1 MLSLSVDYMKTNNL
15 KFFFVTFLLCIYFV
29 CGLNAQQAVN
39 VKDSIQLDEVI
50 VTGTS
55 RSISIRHLPMSI
67 SVVSNKE
74 IKDRLEPSLLPI
86 LTEEVPGLFITQR
99 GVMGY
104 GVAGGAAGGMNVRG
118 VGGAPTAGVLVLI
131 DGNPQYMGLMGHPLA
146 DSYQSLM
153 AEKVEVIRG
162 PASMLYGSNAMGGV
176 INIITKQTK
185 ANENH
190 ISAQI
195 MYGSYNTLS
204 AEASTI
210 GRKDALSGTFNIG
223 YNRSDGH
230 RDNMDF
236 EQLNGYGK
244 LGYEF
249 DSNWNSYID
258 MNLST
263 TKSSNPGTLND
274 KIIDNDANVM
284 RGVASAAIE
293 NKFEKTSG
301 ALKMYF
307 NFGKHEINDGYSP
320 GGNPK
325 SYLFNST
332 DKMMGISAHQS
343 YSLFT
348 NNQTTVGID
357 LQKIGGEAWNKY
369 SIQKDDSTLANVS
382 LYDVAAY
389 VHTQQSVLSNK
400 LWFNAGVRF
409 DYHETNGAEWIPQVG
424 VSFSPTSSNVLKAI
438 VSKGFRN
445 PTIREMYMFPPQNPD
460 LKPERLMNYEL
471 SYSQNL
477 LQNRL
482 SLGLNLFYIN
492 GEDMIQVD
500 FSQGRPFNINS
511 GEVENKGLEVTS
523 KYQINRAINISGNYS
538 FLDMKYA
545 ILGAPKHKLYLGG
558 SFTKDRWSVS
568 TGVQV
573 TSKLYT
579 ALKSNM
585 NPKEQTTSFNLWNA
599 RINYK
604 ASSWLTVFA
613 KGENLLGEKYEI
625 NAGYPMPKTTLFGG
639 LRVQL

>member
-1 MLSLSVDYMKTNNL
+1 MNRIKFLLVSLLSV
-15 KFFFVTFLLCIYFV
+15 TFSLV
-29 CGLNAQQAVN
+29 LNAQQSFA

-67 SVVSNKE
+67 SVVNNKE
-74 IKDRLEPSLLPI
+74 IKDRLEPSLLPL

-104 GVAGGAAGGMNVRG
+104 GVSGGAAGGMNIRG
-118 VGGAPTAGVLVLI
+118 IGGAPTAGVLVLI

-176 INIITKQTK
+176 INIITKETK
-185 ANENH
+185 ANENRT
-190 ISAQI
+190 SAQV

-210 GRKDALSGTFNIG
+210 GRKNALSGTFNIG

-230 RDNMDF
+230 RENMDF

-244 LGYEF
+244 LGYDF
-249 DSNWNSYID
+249 NSNWNSYFD
-258 MNLST
+258 LNLST
-263 TKSSNPGTLND
+263 TKSSNPGTLNSLL
-274 KIIDNDANVM
+274 IDNDADIM
-284 RGVASAAIE
+284 RGVASATIQ
-293 NKFEKTSG
+293 NKYDNTSG
-301 ALKMYF
+301 AVKFYF
-307 NFGKHEINDGYSP
+307 NFGKHEINDGYSE
-320 GGNPK
+320 GKSPK
-325 SYLFNST
+325 THRFHST
-332 DKMMGISAHQS
+332 DQMMGVSAHQT
-343 YSLFT
+343 YSLFR
-348 NNQTTVGID
+348 NNQTTAGVD
-357 LQKIGGEAWNKY
+357 LQRFGGEAWEKY
-369 SIQKDDSTLANVS
+369 SIQKEDSTLANVN
-382 LYDVAAY
+382 LYDVAGY

-400 LWFNAGVRF
+400 LWLNAGVRF
-409 DYHETNGAEWIPQVG
+409 DYHEKNGAEWIPQVG
-424 VSFSPTSSNVLKAI
+424 VSFSPTPSNVLKAM

-482 SLGLNLFYIN
+482 SMGLNLFYIN
-492 GEDMIQVD
+492 GEDIIQVIFD
-500 FSQGRPFNINS
+500 EGRPLNVNS
-511 GEVENKGLEVTS
+511 GKVKNKGFEVTS
-523 KYQINRAINISGNYS
+523 KYQLNRAINFSANYS
-538 FLDMKYA
+538 YLNMKYA

-558 SFTKDRWSVS
+558 NFTKDRWSVS
-568 TGVQV
+568 TGIQV
-573 TSKLYT
+573 VSKLYT
-579 ALKSNM
+579 ALESMKKGDES
-585 NPKEQTTSFNLWNA
+585 EAQLTSFNLWNA
-599 RINYK
+599 RVNYK

>member
-1 MLSLSVDYMKTNNL
+1 MNTIKFLLVILLSV
-15 KFFFVTFLLCIYFV
+15 TFSSV
-29 CGLNAQQAVN
+29 LNAQQLVG
-39 VKDSIQLDEVI
+39 VKDSIQLDEII

-55 RSISIRHLPMSI
+55 RGISIRHLPMSI

-74 IKDRLEPSLLPI
+74 IKDRLEPSLLP
-86 LTEEVPGLFITQR
+86 LLNEEIPSLFITQR

-104 GVAGGAAGGMNVRG
+104 GVAEGAAGGMNIRG
-118 VGGAPTAGVLVLI
+118 IGGAPTAGVLILI

-153 AEKVEVIRG
+153 AEKIEVIRG

-176 INIITKQTK
+176 INIITKETK
-185 ANENH
+185 ANENRT
-190 ISAQI
+190 SAQV

-230 RDNMDF
+230 RENMDF

-249 DSNWNSYID
+249 NSNWNSYID
-258 MNLST
+258 LNLST
-263 TKSSNPGTLND
+263 TKSSNPGMLD
-274 KIIDNDANVM
+274 SLIIDNDADIM
-284 RGVASAAIE
+284 RGVASASIQ
-293 NKFEKTSG
+293 NKYDKTSG
-301 ALKMYF
+301 AVKLYY
-307 NFGKHEINDGYSP
+307 NFGKHKIDDGYQEGESP
-320 GGNPK
+320 QVHH
-325 SYLFNST
+325 FNST
-332 DKMMGISAHQS
+332 DQMMGVSAHQT
-343 YSLFT
+343 YSLFR
-348 NNQTTVGID
+348 NNQTTAGVD
-357 LQKIGGEAWNKY
+357 LQRFGGRAWNKF
-369 SIQKDDSTLANVS
+369 IDHTKPDKELADEHLYNVS
-382 LYDVAAY
+382 GYL
-389 VHTQQSVLSNK
+389 HTQQSVLSNK
-400 LWFNAGVRF
+400 LWLNAGVRF

-424 VSFSPTSSNVLKAI
+424 VSFSPTSSNVLKAM

-492 GEDMIQVD
+492 GEDMIQVIFD
-500 FSQGRPFNINS
+500 GGRPLNVNS
-511 GEVENKGLEVTS
+511 GKVKNKGFEVTS
-523 KYQINRAINISGNYS
+523 KYQLNRAINFTANYS
-538 FLDMKYA
+538 YLNMKYA
-545 ILGAPKHKLYLGG
+545 ILGAPKHKLYVGG
-558 SFTKDRWSVS
+558 HFTKDRWSFS

-579 ALKSNM
+579 AIKS
-585 NPKEQTTSFNLWNA
+585 KQVLEDKLESFNLWNA
-599 RINYK
+599 RVNYK

-625 NAGYPMPKTTLFGG
+625 NSGYPMPKTTVFGG
-639 LRVQL
+639 LRIHI

>member
-1 MLSLSVDYMKTNNL
+1 MNTIKFLLVTLLSV
-15 KFFFVTFLLCIYFV
+15 TFSSV
-29 CGLNAQQAVN
+29 LNAQQFVA
-39 VKDSIQLDEVI
+39 VKDSIQLDEII

-55 RSISIRHLPMSI
+55 RGISIRHLPMSI

-74 IKDRLEPSLLPI
+74 IKDRLEPSLLP
-86 LTEEVPGLFITQR
+86 LLNEEIPSLFITQR

-104 GVAGGAAGGMNVRG
+104 GVAEGAAGGMNIRG
-118 VGGAPTAGVLVLI
+118 IGGAPTAGVLILI

-153 AEKVEVIRG
+153 AEKIEVIRG

-176 INIITKQTK
+176 INIITKETK
-185 ANENH
+185 ANENRT
-190 ISAQI
+190 SAQV

-230 RDNMDF
+230 RENMDF

-249 DSNWNSYID
+249 NSNWNSYID
-258 MNLST
+258 LNLST
-263 TKSSNPGTLND
+263 TKSSNPGMLD
-274 KIIDNDANVM
+274 SLIIDNDADIM
-284 RGVASAAIE
+284 RGVASASIQ
-293 NKFEKTSG
+293 NKYDKTSG
-301 ALKMYF
+301 AVKLYY
-307 NFGKHEINDGYSP
+307 NFGKHKIDDGYQEGESP
-320 GGNPK
+320 QVHH
-325 SYLFNST
+325 FNST
-332 DKMMGISAHQS
+332 DQMMGVSAHQT
-343 YSLFT
+343 YSLFR
-348 NNQTTVGID
+348 NNQTTAGVD
-357 LQKIGGEAWNKY
+357 LQRFGGRAWNKF
-369 SIQKDDSTLANVS
+369 IDHTKPDKELADEHLYNVS
-382 LYDVAAY
+382 GYL
-389 VHTQQSVLSNK
+389 HTQQSVLSNK
-400 LWFNAGVRF
+400 LWLNAGVRF

-424 VSFSPTSSNVLKAI
+424 VSFSPTSSNVLKAM

-492 GEDMIQVD
+492 GEDMIQVIFD
-500 FSQGRPFNINS
+500 GGRPLNVNS
-511 GEVENKGLEVTS
+511 GKVKNKGFEVTS
-523 KYQINRAINISGNYS
+523 KYQLNRAINFTANYS
-538 FLDMKYA
+538 YLNMKYA
-545 ILGAPKHKLYLGG
+545 ILGAPKHKLYVGG
-558 SFTKDRWSVS
+558 HFTKDRWSFS

-579 ALKSNM
+579 AIKS
-585 NPKEQTTSFNLWNA
+585 KKVLEDKLESFNLWNA
-599 RINYK
+599 RVNYK

-625 NAGYPMPKTTLFGG
+625 NSGYPMPKTTVFGG
-639 LRVQL
+639 LRIHI

>member
-1 MLSLSVDYMKTNNL
+1 MKTNQVKL
-15 KFFFVTFLLCIYFV
+15 VLIV
-29 CGLNAQQAVN
+29 CLAICFISKSNAQSALHI
-39 VKDSIQLDEVI
+39 KDSIQLDEVI

-67 SVVSNKE
+67 SVVNNKE
-74 IKDRLEPSLLPI
+74 IRSRLETSLLPL

-104 GVAGGAAGGMNVRG
+104 GVAAGAAGGMNVRG
-118 VGGAPTAGVLVLI
+118 IGGAPTAGVLVLI

-185 ANENH
+185 ENENRA
-190 ISAQI
+190 STQV

-204 AEASTI
+204 AEASAI
-210 GRKDALSGTFNIG
+210 GGKDALIGTLNIG

-230 RDNMDF
+230 RDNMEF
-236 EQLNGYGK
+236 EQLNGQGK

-249 DSNWNSYID
+249 NSNWSSYID

-263 TKSSNPGTLND
+263 TKSSNPGTVTNE
-274 KIIDNDANVM
+274 IIDNDADII
-284 RGVASAAIE
+284 RGVVSAAIQ
-293 NKFEKTSG
+293 NKFEKRSG
-301 ALKMYF
+301 AIKLYF
-307 NFGKHEINDGYSP
+307 NFGGHEINDGYDP
-320 GGNPK
+320 GGTPLP
-325 SYLFNST
+325 YRFHST
-332 DKMMGISAHQS
+332 DQMMGLSAHQS
-343 YSLFT
+343 YSLFR
-348 NNQTTVGID
+348 NNQTTAGVD
-357 LQKIGGEAWNKY
+357 LQRFGGKAWNEY

-382 LYDVAAY
+382 LYDIAGY

-400 LWFNAGVRF
+400 LWLNAGVRL

-424 VSFSPTSSNVLKAI
+424 VSFSPTSSNVLKAM

-482 SLGLNLFYIN
+482 TMGLNVFYIN
-492 GEDMIQVD
+492 GDNMIQVNFVD
-500 FSQGRPFNINS
+500 GKPMNQNS
-511 GEVENKGLEVTS
+511 GKVENKGFEVSS
-523 KYQINRAINISGNYS
+523 KLQVTKAISFSGNYS
-538 FLDMKYA
+538 YLDMKYA
-545 ILGAPKHKLYLGG
+545 LLGAPKHKLYLG
-558 SFTKDRWSVS
+558 SNFTKERWSFS
-568 TGVQV
+568 TGIQV
-573 TSKLYT
+573 VSKLYT
-579 ALKSNM
+579 AIKS
-585 NPKEQTTSFNLWNA
+585 KQVSEDKLVSFNLWNA
-599 RINYK
+599 RINYNV
-604 ASSWLTVFA
+604 SSLLTVFA
-613 KGENLLGEKYEI
+613 KGENLLGEKYEMI
-625 NAGYPMPKTTLFGG
+625 AGYPMPKTTVFGG
-639 LRVQL
+639 LRVQLYK